1 MRTSEP
7 GRIAVENV
15 NHPGSTRPVDAARY
29 GAMRHAILSALP
41 ALGPGLTIA
50 ELSAIVRPQL
60 PADLFPGALAGWW
73 LKTVQLDLEAKR
85 LIARTTTSPIR
96 LHRT

>member
-7 GRIAVENV
+7 GRVAVENV
-15 NHPGSTRPVDAARY
+15 NHPGSTRHVDAARY
-29 GAMRHAILSALP
+29 GAMRQAILSALP
-41 ALGPGLTIA
+41 AAGPGLTIH

-60 PADLFPGALAGWW
+60 AAVLFPGGLAGWW

-85 LIARTTTSPIR
+85 LIARTTTTPLR
-96 LHRT
+96 LRRI